1 MPILVHVAGG
11 RLWLFFA
18 SNRGSLPKVRAMPEI
33 FATLLGNLRCLLQR
47 KCFTCFQKHIKIQAH
62 PPFGISRKQRRRTG
76 KETVYALK
84 QPPWFAHDCVW
95 VENFGRTRLG
105 GSSCPHRILPI
116 VLRGTAHAPLGITT
130 SCVPLHLAPH
140 CPRVSPSGLGTSGQ
154 GKKIAQE
161 SFYPV
166 AGFWEHRTKEH
177 ILLKVRPRGQH
188 EFASAILRWPT
199 LSEGTL
205 FSAGRV
211 SEN

>member
-154 GKKIAQE
+154 GKKIAPRKPRTWFLLQCLAAMKRRAKAE
-161 SFYPV
+161 QLVVELTVSRERRDRR
-166 AGFWEHRTKEH
+166 GF
-177 ILLKVRPRGQH
+177 G
-188 EFASAILRWPT
+188 
-199 LSEGTL
+199 G
-205 FSAGRV
+205 
-211 SEN
+211 